1 MKRPPNEGN
10 PDMTTERQTPKLGL
24 TIGTKLA
31 AISIVISMAA
41 VCIAAVLAGYSSNE
55 ALKRAAFERLTAVRE
70 LKAQQIESY
79 FSQVENE
86 LRFVAESASLKD
98 HLQQLRR
105 GIVYLQASED
115 LETEEYQDD
124 LIQFYLGDFRRRY
137 EAETGTRAADAVIDG
152 LLPNDPLAI
161 FLQNRY
167 ILDPKL
173 LNQVQFETQYGSA
186 FSTMRHSRTKN
197 TLG

>member
-1 MKRPPNEGN
+1 MKRPPHEGN
-10 PDMTTERQTPKLGL
+10 SDMTTERQTPKLGL

-86 LRFVAESASLKD
+86 LNFIAESASLKE

-105 GIVYLQASED
+105 GVVYLQTSDE
-115 LETEEYQDD
+115 LVTPQSQDN
-124 LIQFYLGDFRRRY
+124 L
-137 EAETGTRAADAVIDG
+137 
-152 LLPNDPLAI
+152 
-161 FLQNRY
+161 
-167 ILDPKL
+167 
-173 LNQVQFETQYGSA
+173 
-186 FSTMRHSRTKN
+186 TKYYS
-197 TLG
+197 

>member
-1 MKRPPNEGN
+1 
-10 PDMTTERQTPKLGL
+10 MTTERQTPKLGL

-86 LRFVAESASLKD
+86 LNL
-98 HLQQLRR
+98 LRK
-105 GIVYLQASED
+105 
-115 LETEEYQDD
+115 T
-124 LIQFYLGDFRRRY
+124 
-137 EAETGTRAADAVIDG
+137 
-152 LLPNDPLAI
+152 PL
-161 FLQNRY
+161 
-167 ILDPKL
+167 
-173 LNQVQFETQYGSA
+173 
-186 FSTMRHSRTKN
+186 
-197 TLG
+197 